1 MFELTTYTNY
11 LIVSAVLFSIG
22 TIGVLISRNL
32 IVMFMCIELMLNAAN
47 LALIT
52 FSRMHNNLDGHVMVF
67 LILTVAAAEAAVGL
81 AIIIMIFRNK
91 DSIDAD
97 KFNLLKR

>member
-1 MFELTTYTNY
+1 
-11 LIVSAVLFSIG
+11 
-22 TIGVLISRNL
+22 
-32 IVMFMCIELMLNAAN
+32 
-47 LALIT
+47 
-52 FSRMHNNLDGHVMVF
+52 MVF

-91 DSIDAD
+91 GSIDAD